1 MLPRMRCRE
10 CRELLELREVEPVS
24 GEADGVAVELFGLR
38 LARCGVPGHP
48 PEPPF
53 ADFAADLVVAAA
65 AGAALPTAE
74 RRGWLRSRTLCA
86 GCGAALE
93 GDPGPGELRA
103 RVRVERAAALTL
115 TVRGP
120 CLECPACRRRQLPG
134 TPEHRS
140 ALNRALLAALGAS
153 GLVVE

>member
-1 MLPRMRCRE
+1 MRCLE
-10 CRELLELREVEPVS
+10 CRELLELSEVEPVQ
-24 GEADGVAVELFGLR
+24 GESEGVAVELFGLR
-38 LARCGVPGHP
+38 LGRCGVPGHP

-53 ADFAADLVVAAA
+53 PDFAADLVAAAA
-65 AGAALPTAE
+65 AGDALPTAQQ
-74 RRGWLRSRTLCA
+74 RGWLRSRSLCG
-86 GCGAALE
+86 GCGVALE
-93 GDPGPGELRA
+93 GEPGEGELRA
-103 RVRVERAAALTL
+103 RVRVERAAPLTL

-140 ALNRALLAALGAS
+140 ALSGALLAALGAS

>member
-1 MLPRMRCRE
+1 MRCRE
-10 CRELLELREVEPVS
+10 CRELLELSEVGPVQ
-24 GEADGVAVELFGLR
+24 GESEGVAVELFGLR
-38 LARCGVPGHP
+38 LGRCGVPGHP

-53 ADFAADLVVAAA
+53 PDFAADLVAAAA
-65 AGAALPTAE
+65 AGDALPTAQ
-74 RRGWLRSRTLCA
+74 RRGWLRSRSLCA
-86 GCGAALE
+86 GCGTALE
-93 GDPGPGELRA
+93 GEPGEGELRA
-103 RVRVERAAALTL
+103 RVRVERAAPLTL

-140 ALNRALLAALGAS
+140 ALTGALLVALGVS